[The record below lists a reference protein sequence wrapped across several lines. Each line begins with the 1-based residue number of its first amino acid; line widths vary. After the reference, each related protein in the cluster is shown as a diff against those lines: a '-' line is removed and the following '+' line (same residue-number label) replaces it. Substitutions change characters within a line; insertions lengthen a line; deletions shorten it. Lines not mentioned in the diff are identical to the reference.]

1 MDFAIISTISALLG
15 VILGA
20 NFEKF
25 KGTNSNLN
33 LISVTHDK
41 RIPHGTSSQFSTNG
55 LDELEKRFLSIL
67 IENENLRIDVSGLN
81 RLLRLEKM
89 SKENQRQR
97 RHIFLKELNIKLS
110 LHLQIRESIQR
121 TSSELDGRVK
131 LYTLHQKINIDIVKK
146 LLNDPMYEVK
156 AIS

>member
-20 NFEKF
+20 NFEKI
-25 KGTNSNLN
+25 KGTNYNSN
-33 LISVTHDK
+33 LISETHGK
-41 RIPHGTSSQFSTNG
+41 RKIDHKSSLFSNNG
-55 LDELEKRFLSIL
+55 LDELEKRFLSVL
-67 IENENLRIDVSGLN
+67 IENENLRIDVSDLN
-81 RLLRLEKM
+81 RILRLEKM
-89 SKENQRQR
+89 TRENQRQR

-131 LYTLHQKINIDIVKK
+131 LYTLNQKINMEMVKK
-146 LLNDPMYEVK
+146 LLNDSIFEVK

>member
-1 MDFAIISTISALLG
+1 MDSVIIATTAALLG

-20 NFEKF
+20 NFEKI
-25 KGTNSNLN
+25 KVKDSD
-33 LISVTHDK
+33 DK
-41 RIPHGTSSQFSTNG
+41 PTSETQGKRKIDHKSSFFSKNG
-55 LDELEKRFLSIL
+55 LDELEKRFLSTL
-67 IENENLRIDVSGLN
+67 IENENLRIDVSDLN

-89 SKENQRQR
+89 TRENQRQR

-131 LYTLHQKINIDIVKK
+131 LYTLNQKINVDLVKN
-146 LLNDPMYEVK
+146 LLNDPLN
-156 AIS
+156 

>member
-20 NFEKF
+20 NFEKI
-25 KGTNSNLN
+25 KGKNYNSNL
-33 LISVTHDK
+33 ISEKHYK
-41 RIPHGTSSQFSTNG
+41 RIPNGKSSQFPNNG
-55 LDELEKRFLSIL
+55 LDELEKRFLSVL
-67 IENENLRIDVSGLN
+67 IENENLRIDVSDLN
-81 RLLRLEKM
+81 RILRLEKM
-89 SKENQRQR
+89 TRENQRQR

-131 LYTLHQKINIDIVKK
+131 LYTLNQKINMDIVKK
-146 LLNDPMYEVK
+146 LLNDLKYEAK